1 MDILDVRMPPCPEG
15 TEEEVAPHG
24 AVEQREPIPQE
35 EIFTGDKETI
45 GPSGTGC
52 NQPKV
57 QEVITEESVP
67 STITCPEGTEQ
78 EVPSQGT
85 KKKKRVI
92 SDKQKEHLK
101 NARKKAAERRKQL
114 KEERARVKAEVEAR
128 IKGEA
133 VPATPRPVEKE
144 GKKVEFQIP
153 DDMITMTADDLE
165 QFAYNAIEK
174 HETKRKAR
182 KAEKNKIR
190 EQEKQ
195 KLINEQKI
203 VAQARQ
209 QMRQNQIS
217 QNQKAALVQQSI
229 MKGAQRA
236 PTGDVWSNYCF

>member
-1 MDILDVRMPPCPEG
+1 MDILDVRMPPEP
-15 TEEEVAPHG
+15 EEEVVT
-24 AVEQREPIPQE
+24 VEQREPIPQE
-35 EIFTGDKETI
+35 EIFTGNTGDKQE
-45 GPSGTGC
+45 
-52 NQPKV
+52 PKV
-57 QEVITEESVP
+57 QEVITEEPMPQPMPTTEP
-67 STITCPEGTEQ
+67 STIADV
-78 EVPSQGT
+78 EVP
-85 KKKKRVI
+85 KPKKKRII

-133 VPATPRPVEKE
+133 VPSTGTYGATPRPVEKE
-144 GKKVEFQIP
+144 QTKGPYGKKVEFQIP
-153 DDMITMTADDLE
+153 DDVITMTADDLE

-229 MKGAQRA
+229 MKGTA
-236 PTGDVWSNYCF
+236 PAGDVWSNYCF

>member
-15 TEEEVAPHG
+15 TEEEVVT
-24 AVEQREPIPQE
+24 VEQREPIPQE
-35 EIFTGDKETI
+35 EIFTGDKDNKE
-45 GPSGTGC
+45 
-52 NQPKV
+52 PKV
-57 QEVITEESVP
+57 QEVITEEPVPTTEP
-67 STITCPEGTEQ
+67 STIPDA
-78 EVPSQGT
+78 EVP
-85 KKKKRVI
+85 KPKKKRII

-133 VPATPRPVEKE
+133 VPATPRPVAKE
-144 GKKVEFQIP
+144 EKKVEFEIP

-229 MKGAQRA
+229 MKGTA
-236 PTGDVWSNYCF
+236 PAGDVWANYCF

>member
-1 MDILDVRMPPCPEG
+1 MDILDVRMPPEPEQ
-15 TEEEVAPHG
+15 EVVT
-24 AVEQREPIPQE
+24 VEQKEPIPQE
-35 EIFTGDKETI
+35 EIFTGNTGDKQE
-45 GPSGTGC
+45 PR
-52 NQPKV
+52 V
-57 QEVITEESVP
+57 QEVVTEESAPVEEP
-67 STITCPEGTEQ
+67 VEEPKTR
-78 EVPSQGT
+78 
-85 KKKKRVI
+85 KKRVI

-128 IKGEA
+128 IKGEQ
-133 VPATPRPVEKE
+133 VPATGTCGDTPRPVAKE
-144 GKKVEFQIP
+144 QKKVEFQVP

-195 KLINEQKI
+195 KLINEQKLA
-203 VAQARQ
+203 VQARQ
-209 QMRQNQIS
+209 QARQQQIS

-229 MKGAQRA
+229 MKGTGA
-236 PTGDVWSNYCF
+236 TGDIWSQYCF

>member
-15 TEEEVAPHG
+15 TEEEVVT
-24 AVEQREPIPQE
+24 VEQREPIPQE
-35 EIFTGDKETI
+35 EIFTGDKDNKE
-45 GPSGTGC
+45 
-52 NQPKV
+52 PKV
-57 QEVITEESVP
+57 QEVITEEPVPTTEP
-67 STITCPEGTEQ
+67 STIPDA
-78 EVPSQGT
+78 EVP
-85 KKKKRVI
+85 KPKKKRII

-133 VPATPRPVEKE
+133 VPSTGTYGATPRPVAKE
-144 GKKVEFQIP
+144 EKKVEFEIP

-229 MKGAQRA
+229 MKGTA
-236 PTGDVWSNYCF
+236 PAGDVWSNYCF

>member
-1 MDILDVRMPPCPEG
+1 
-15 TEEEVAPHG
+15 
-24 AVEQREPIPQE
+24 REPIPQD

-85 KKKKRVI
+85 KKKKRII

-133 VPATPRPVEKE
+133 VPSTGTYGATPRLVEKE
-144 GKKVEFQIP
+144 QTKGPYGKKVEFQIP

-236 PTGDVWSNYCF
+236 PAAGTYGAGDVWSNYCF

>member
-15 TEEEVAPHG
+15 TEEEVVT
-24 AVEQREPIPQE
+24 VEQREPIPQD
-35 EIFTGDKETI
+35 EIFTGDKDN
-45 GPSGTGC
+45 

-57 QEVITEESVP
+57 QEVITEESR
-67 STITCPEGTEQ
+67 STPVEEPV
-78 EVPSQGT
+78 EVPVEVP
-85 KKKKRVI
+85 KPKKKRII

-133 VPATPRPVEKE
+133 VPATPRPVAKE
-144 GKKVEFQIP
+144 EKKVEFEIP
-153 DDMITMTADDLE
+153 ANGTYGDDMITMTADDLE

-229 MKGAQRA
+229 MKGTA
-236 PTGDVWSNYCF
+236 PAGDVWSNYCF

>member
-1 MDILDVRMPPCPEG
+1 MDILDVRMPPEP
-15 TEEEVAPHG
+15 EEEVVT
-24 AVEQREPIPQE
+24 VEQREPIPQE
-35 EIFTGDKETI
+35 EIFTGDKEN
-45 GPSGTGC
+45 

-57 QEVITEESVP
+57 QEVITEQPVPQPMPTTEP
-67 STITCPEGTEQ
+67 STIPDA
-78 EVPSQGT
+78 EVP
-85 KKKKRVI
+85 KPKKKRVI

-144 GKKVEFQIP
+144 QTKGPYGKKVEFQIP

-229 MKGAQRA
+229 MKGTA
-236 PTGDVWSNYCF
+236 PAGDVWANYCF